1 MHYRDKDGEHW
12 CTDIFLFTV
21 STQRLVA
28 EVWEAFKNENFAA
41 FQALT
46 DAEVEDIEGEI
57 MRLKRKDQ
65 KTLWM
70 SPQKLWIT
78 LGTMDPGIV

>member
-1 MHYRDKDGEHW
+1 M
-12 CTDIFLFTV
+12 
-21 STQRLVA
+21 A

-57 MRLKRKDQ
+57 MRLKRKDR
-65 KTLWM
+65 KK
-70 SPQKLWIT
+70 KLLRMT
-78 LGTMDPGIV
+78 TTGICE